1 MKYSTLALSGIL
13 LSAIGLISCTDV
25 NTPPK
30 SPEIKHGTSQMPPS
44 RQYYCWDQQ
53 DFSNGSANIKNA
65 ACREAFTAAGN
76 ADWERARLFNDWNA
90 YSQNIPEG
98 TRPEDVAPDGKL
110 CSAGQDR
117 FNSINIKSAAWHT
130 TKLDVTDGRVQLTY
144 VASQMHDPSDFQ
156 VYLTDPDNISWAALK
171 KSPEV
176 KAKPNPDTPST
187 KGPGTYYL
195 DVQLPAGY
203 VTDGRSVIFI
213 MWQRHEDPVRETF
226 FSCSDVV
233 LVNAKR

>member
-1 MKYSTLALSGIL
+1 MKYSSLALSCIL
-13 LSAIGLISCTDV
+13 LSSIGLISCTDV
-25 NTPPK
+25 KTPSK

-53 DFSNGSANIKNA
+53 DFNNGSANIKNA
-65 ACREAFTAAGN
+65 ACRAAFTAAGD

-98 TRPEDVAPDGKL
+98 TKPEDVAPDGKL

-117 FNSINIKSAAWHT
+117 FDSINLKSAAWHT
-130 TKLDVTDGRVQLTY
+130 TDLDVKDGRVQLTY
-144 VASQMHDPSDFQ
+144 VASQMHDPSEFK
-156 VYLTDPDNISWAALK
+156 VYLTDPDNLNWAALK
-171 KSPEV
+171 QSPDV
-176 KAKPNPDTPST
+176 KVRLAPDT

-203 VTDGRSVIFI
+203 VTDSKSVIFI
-213 MWQRHEDPVRETF
+213 MWQRHEDPARETF

-233 LVNAKR
+233 LVNAKG